1 MASPAP
7 TQPALLRTVLGGI
20 LALAAAM
27 GIGRFA
33 FTPILPAMQ
42 QATPLDTAQAGLLAA
57 ANYAGYLVGAVLI
70 AVAVPVAMRRG
81 ILMGSLVAIAATTAA
96 MAATTNFLA
105 WGVIRFV
112 AGLASAGVFVLA
124 SGLVLDTLRR
134 AGHAARS
141 GWLYSGPG
149 VGIAVSG
156 LAVRAA
162 GATVGWRGDWLILAL
177 FSALVLYPCWRWL
190 PRGGDQKSATG
201 ATAPAQLTLPRFV
214 VALLF
219 AAYFL
224 EGLGYIVTGT
234 FLVAIVN
241 RMPGLDGFGNAM
253 WIVVGVA
260 AIPSGVLWVLLG
272 SRTGYARALALA
284 YVAQAC
290 GILLPLLGG
299 AGAALAS
306 AVIFGGTFLGITALT
321 LALAGRLA
329 PHRTARLIGMLTAIY
344 GLGQVIGPVFAGFV
358 AARSGGFGPAL
369 VAAAAIILLGGALMA
384 VFHACDPSRVNWLSR
399 RGGCD
404 AIAARTPQNQP
415 PRSRST
421 Q

>member
-1 MASPAP
+1 MPTTSPKQP
-7 TQPALLRTVLGGI
+7 TLPQTVLGGI

-42 QATPLDTAQAGLLAA
+42 RATQLDTAQAGLLAA
-57 ANYAGYLVGAVLI
+57 ANYAGYLVGALLI
-70 AVAVPVAMRRG
+70 AIAVPPRARRG
-81 ILMGSLVAIAATTAA
+81 LLAASLVAIAVTTAL
-96 MAATTNFLA
+96 MAATTNLLA
-105 WGVIRFV
+105 WGTIRFV

-149 VGIAVSG
+149 IGIAISG
-156 LAVRAA
+156 LAVRLA
-162 GATVGWRGDWLILAL
+162 GGAVGWRGDWLLLAL

-190 PRGGDQKSATG
+190 PRSNDQHPTAS
-201 ATAPAQLTLPRFV
+201 ATAPTELTLPRFI

-219 AAYFL
+219 VAYFL

-241 RMPGLDGFGNAM
+241 QMPGLDGFGSAT

-260 AIPSGVLWVLLG
+260 AIPSGVLWVLFG
-272 SRTGYARALALA
+272 SRIGHARALALA
-284 YVAQAC
+284 FGAQAC
-290 GILLPLLGG
+290 GSLLPLVGG
-299 AGAALAS
+299 AVAALGS

-329 PHRTARLIGMLTAIY
+329 PHGTARLIAMLTAIY

-358 AARSGGFGPAL
+358 AARSGDFGPAL
-369 VAAAAIILLGGALMA
+369 IAAAAIILLGGVMMTIFSAY
-384 VFHACDPSRVNWLSR
+384 DPSRAERAMVGSA
-399 RGGCD
+399 D
-404 AIAARTPQNQP
+404 PAA
-415 PRSRST
+415 
-421 Q
+421 